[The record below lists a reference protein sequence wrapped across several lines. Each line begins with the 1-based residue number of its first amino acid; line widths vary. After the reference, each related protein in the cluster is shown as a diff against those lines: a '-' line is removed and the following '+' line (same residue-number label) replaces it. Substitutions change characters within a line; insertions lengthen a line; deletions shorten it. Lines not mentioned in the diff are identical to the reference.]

1 MDVKT
6 PKPKLS
12 LSEPKLKDCDLKSA
26 KIAPHVLAKI
36 QQAMLRIDYNKLMV
50 EHEILKEAVRLELK
64 GRTELDITN
73 GTITEVENH
82 AKTEG

>member
-6 PKPKLS
+6 PKPELS
-12 LSEPKLKDCDLKSA
+12 LSEPKLKDSEPKSA

-73 GTITEVENH
+73 GTITEVTNH